1 MQTLYFIAMV
11 AGVGWLMAWAA
22 MPHPGRWGLW
32 WPFDMKDD
40 MKQGLPGG
48 PAPQAPE
55 ATPPPRNGRALSWRD
70 RAARRGTQR
79 RDGLRPRGDAPGRRA
94 APARGKGSP

>member
-22 MPHPGRWGLW
+22 MPHPGGGGLW

-40 MKQGLPGG
+40 RPGEAE
-48 PAPQAPE
+48 PEAPQAARP
-55 ATPPPRNGRALSWRD
+55 AADGRPVSWRE
-70 RAARRGTQR
+70 RAARPGPPA
-79 RDGLRPRGDAPGRRA
+79 RPAARAPGGASGRGVPPAPRRI
-94 APARGKGSP
+94 RT